1 MFATLAALFAGCE
14 DRETQA
20 VADFSNENLAYV
32 GKNASVS
39 PDGKSC
45 AIDTTKIPLESYM
58 RVVEFKNGTLK
69 PDTRYVLKMSVKI
82 SDAEDGAHL
91 HTLVRNTA
99 AYRDGTDILKHNTY
113 AYDKQPQTTLK
124 FKTPKNASEY
134 ALVFTAYKKLKA
146 EISNIEIVEDAPLG
160 FIPINGNVRYY
171 KLDKSKL
178 PTGSADFEVMR
189 PYNPEGEVVNA
200 ERFGIVP
207 NKEISPKLFNKAMD
221 YCRKNKAAKLLLQKN
236 AVYKLVGESSIAV
249 ADMENFTFDGNG
261 STLVFLK
268 KNAPNFWVRG
278 NKRVEIRNMKI
289 DWDWETDPLASV
301 VRVEAINKK
310 EDFVDF
316 KFVDYDKFPAYP
328 NYVRAATLSGW
339 DEKEKSVGLE
349 GVMPFGYDMFAGRN
363 PRPKFKWLNPN
374 TIRFY
379 GKSRQNSLKVGRLFR
394 MQHYYYDMNGFV
406 MSDNRHL
413 TLEDIDVYSCAGS
426 AFVISGLQQYWEFR
440 RVNIAAPAGVPRR
453 LITCT
458 ADHCHIARSRGF
470 FKMEDCEF
478 SLGADDCL
486 NAHDCS
492 GYAEKSGTHS
502 VTTRNVTSI
511 DTFRPGAPVEL
522 RHGDYSPTGF
532 RSAVKSVRP
541 VDAEKGMHEITFED
555 PVPEPVD
562 RGFILFNWTYDTRNI
577 IVRNCF
583 FHDNRARGILLLG
596 RDITLE
602 NNHFRHNDMEAVKI
616 ETGYTFNL
624 WSEGYGADNIVVR
637 NNRFDSVNPRG
648 AGSGGKARDIYMG
661 VYMETDPSMRRT
673 DYPILS
679 NILFENNTFKD
690 SYGLV
695 AFISSAGNVT
705 FRNNTFTNPT
715 PRRDPL
721 PYRAAFYVTNAT
733 GVRIVN
739 NRYIAS
745 PNVPNPGVYAD
756 PDSVKGLVAAG
767 NTVVSE

>member
-1 MFATLAALFAGCE
+1 MNIMGRTIIFAALAALFAGCE

-20 VADFSNENLAYV
+20 VADFSNENLVYV

-45 AIDTTKIPLESYM
+45 AIDTTNIPLESYM
-58 RVVEFKNGTLK
+58 RVVEFKNGALK

-146 EISNIEIVEDAPLG
+146 EISNIVIAEDASLG
-160 FIPINGNVRYY
+160 FIPINGNVRHY

-236 AVYKLVGESSIAV
+236 AVYKLVGDGSIAV

-278 NKRVEIRNMKI
+278 NKRVEIRNVKV

-301 VRVEAINKK
+301 VRVEAINQK

-394 MQHYYYDMNGFV
+394 MQHYYYDMNNMV
-406 MSDNRHL
+406 MWNNKHITISDFTVFSNPGH
-413 TLEDIDVYSCAGS
+413 
-426 AFVISGLQQYWEFR
+426 AFVQHGKQQYTLME
-440 RVNIAAPAGVPRR
+440 RVKIVLPENSGKRA
-453 LITCT
+453 ITCT
-458 ADHCHIARSRGF
+458 ADHYHIASSLGYI
-470 FKMEDCEF
+470 KVLDCEF
-478 SLGADDCL
+478 SRGADDCI
-486 NAHDCS
+486 NFHDNS
-492 GYAEKSGTHS
+492 SFGVKKSENSLVARKSYGT
-502 VTTRNVTSI
+502 VGDTVEFRNS
-511 DTFRPGAPVEL
+511 
-522 RHGDYSPTGF
+522 DYSPLGFEAKITGHKKTE
-532 RSAVKSVRP
+532 SGKC
-541 VDAEKGMHEITFED
+541 E
-555 PVPEPVD
+555 
-562 RGFILFNWTYDTRNI
+562 ILFDKPLPDSKFGKYVLFNKAFDTRNI
-577 IVRNCF
+577 VVKNSY
-583 FHDNRARGILLLG
+583 FHHNRARGILVLA
-596 RDITLE
+596 RDVTIE
-602 NNHFRHNDMEAVKI
+602 NCKFKRNEMGSIKI
-616 ETGYTFNL
+616 ETGFTENIWCEGFGVDNVLVKNNTFESCNQMGRTR
-624 WSEGYGADNIVVR
+624 WSYEYDVFIGTYLK
-637 NNRFDSVNPRG
+637 S
-648 AGSGGKARDIYMG
+648 
-661 VYMETDPSMRRT
+661 DPSDAQT
-673 DYPILS
+673 PYPILK
-679 NILFENNTFKD
+679 NILFEGNLFKD
-690 SYGLV
+690 NYGMAAL
-695 AFISSAGNVT
+695 IGSAQNVV
-705 FRNNTFTNPT
+705 FADNVFANET
-715 PRRDPL
+715 PRKNPQI
-721 PYRAAFYVTNAT
+721 YRNGFFIVSSSDVKILDNKFTKSEMT
-733 GVRIVN
+733 PRLGVWYDKSDTKNI
-739 NRYIAS
+739 
-745 PNVPNPGVYAD
+745 
-756 PDSVKGLVAAG
+756 
-767 NTVVSE
+767 VVSGNKVR